1 MQTNKLIYLVPLLFL
16 IGCNSPKQIQT
27 IKTFDLTKIG
37 GIYYQA
43 YDHKWK
49 TDPTIN
55 PAFDTK
61 SEAYEYANMYNENN
75 AHMYIVRMIN
85 YRYEIRITNPSNNE
99 LLYTSNDFK
108 DAVDYVDE
116 FKSAHDDLVLYDLKT
131 GRQYE

>member
-1 MQTNKLIYLVPLLFL
+1 MKYLLILLFAL
-16 IGCNSPKQIQT
+16 GGCATTKHIQHAE
-27 IKTFDLTKIG
+27 TFDLTQIG
-37 GIYYQA
+37 EIYYQA

-116 FKSAHDDLVLYDLKT
+116 FKSAHGDLVLYDLKT

>member
-1 MQTNKLIYLVPLLFL
+1 MNKMIYLLLPLF
-16 IGCNSPKQIQT
+16 IYSGCTTTSEN
-27 IKTFDLTKIG
+27 IKVTETFDLTQIG

-43 YDHKWK
+43 YDHKWR
-49 TDPTIN
+49 TDPSIN

-61 SEAYEYANMYNENN
+61 SEAHEYANTYNMNN

-85 YRYEIRITNPSNNE
+85 YRYEVRIVNPTNNE
-99 LLYTSNDFK
+99 LLYTSNDFN

-116 FKSAHDDLVLYDLKT
+116 FKSAHTDLVLYDLNT

>member
-1 MQTNKLIYLVPLLFL
+1 MNNMKYLLILLFAL
-16 IGCNSPKQIQT
+16 GGCTTTKNIQHAE
-27 IKTFDLTKIG
+27 TFDLTQIG
-37 GIYYQA
+37 EIYYQA